1 MRRRCS
7 AGRPDAARMRI
18 LYLHPHS
25 WSGEYAM
32 LKQLCSMG
40 HQVCVL
46 EEDRTLHCARRKM
59 DHFEHSGDGIPTFWY
74 NPRRG
79 IERLLTW
86 PKDRFDRRA
95 FDGRNLTH
103 RTWII
108 AAAEQHFRPDVIITS
123 DGFSYA
129 IPAATL
135 KQSGR
140 MKARLVAGFIGG
152 DILDCPEAEYGR
164 RRTPATDRLI
174 KRVVRN
180 ADWLRP
186 VSPMLAE
193 VLHADGADSGRI
205 RMIPSHLV
213 ADTAK
218 MDALYAGRRQ
228 VGAAIRQRYGIESS
242 APLVVTLSGN
252 QIGKGPHILAQAWP
266 RILATIPDARWLL
279 CGPEAP
285 WLAEAVWPLLE
296 AAGVRDTVIASGRL
310 SGFEVFEH
318 LAAGDLHANP
328 TLCEGLNMVT
338 VEAAAVGT
346 PTICTDGAGIADWL
360 MKFGA
365 GPVVPAGEVG
375 PMADGILFALCDP
388 ARLAEYSAGSRRM
401 IADFTLDRVA
411 GQLVS
416 LFEDACRQP
425 SRRFPD

>member
-1 MRRRCS
+1 MN
-7 AGRPDAARMRI
+7 I
-18 LYLHPHS
+18 LYLHPRS
-25 WSGEYAM
+25 WSGEYAI
-32 LKQLCSMG
+32 LKKLCSMG
-40 HQVCVL
+40 HRVCVL
-46 EEDRTLHCARRKM
+46 EEDRTLPCARRHA
-59 DHFEHSGDGIPTFWY
+59 DHFEHPGDGIPTFWY

-79 IERLLTW
+79 LERLLTW
-86 PKDRFDRRA
+86 PKDRVDRRA

-103 RTWII
+103 RAWII
-108 AAAEQHFRPDVIITS
+108 AAAERNFRPDVIIAS

-140 MKARLVAGFIGG
+140 MKAPLVVGFIGG

-164 RRTPATDRLI
+164 RRTPATHRLI

-193 VLHADGADSGRI
+193 ILRADGANPDRI

-218 MDALYAGRRQ
+218 MDALYAERQ
-228 VGAAIRQRYGIESS
+228 LVGTAIRQRYGIAAK

-252 QIGKGPHILAQAWP
+252 QIGKGPHILARAWP
-266 RILATIPDARWLL
+266 RILAAIPDARWLL

-285 WLAEAVWPLLE
+285 WLAEAVWPVLE
-296 AAGVRDTVIASGRL
+296 AAGVRNTVIASGRL
-310 SGFEVFEH
+310 SGLAVFEH
-318 LAAGDLHANP
+318 LAAGDLHVNP

-360 MKFGA
+360 IKFGA

-375 PMADGILFALCDP
+375 PMADGILSVLRDP
-388 ARLAEYSAGSRRM
+388 VRLADYSASSRRM
-401 IADFTLDRVA
+401 IADFTLDCVA

-416 LFEDACRQP
+416 LFEGACRQHQLMD
-425 SRRFPD
+425 S